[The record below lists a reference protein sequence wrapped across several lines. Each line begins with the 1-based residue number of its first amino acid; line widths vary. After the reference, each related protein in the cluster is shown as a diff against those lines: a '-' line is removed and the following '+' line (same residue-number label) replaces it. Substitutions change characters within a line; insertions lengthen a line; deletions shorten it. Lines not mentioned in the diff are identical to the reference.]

1 MNTNMNV
8 TIRRLANAFIILFL
22 VISAIAAYVQIAN
35 QAFYNGPVLASGT
48 YDQRKCPPYD
58 APLRGAIYDRNGNW
72 IARTV
77 RDPNAPCGY
86 RREYASWVTDTG
98 LAPLI
103 GYFSYRYG
111 TAGIESSYNNILSGV
126 QSGETFQNVTAK
138 LLHEPQYGNDIY
150 LTIDMKEQIAASNN
164 YDTAA
169 IEGGGVCQA
178 PGSHPPG
185 SLIVEQPTTGEILAM
200 VSKPSYDPNKID
212 DPNSPD
218 YFQQLQNDPGSPLLN
233 HATQGLYDPGSTFKT
248 VTLIAALD
256 SGTVSLD
263 STFTQQQAVYYNV
276 NGENINWDD
285 YLAGVWNFSGTPL
298 SFPITVRD
306 AYALSDNTVFAR
318 TAVQLGKDSWLNY
331 VRKFGIATPGVN
343 VDPVPFDAPQYQ
355 SSAYPATVNGKPLD
369 FNNNLLAESGFGQG
383 DLLITPLTM
392 TEVSS
397 ATAAGG
403 ILYDPH
409 VAWKIVPHGESVNS
423 ILPTGPQIYTGGPIF
438 RPETAQSVRSA
449 MWAVVDHGTAWAGI
463 ARNGQY
469 PKESSVKMGG
479 KTGTG
484 QLGSGQPQTW
494 WISLAPDDQA
504 PGGAPAKLNVTVM
517 KEKSGEGA
525 CQVWVANDTYQYAFS
540 NNLVPNS

>member
-8 TIRRLANAFIILFL
+8 TIRRLANAFIIFFL
-22 VISAIAAYVQIAN
+22 LISAVAAYVQIAN
-35 QAFYNGPVLASGT
+35 QAFYNGPVLASGS

-58 APLRGAIYDRNGNW
+58 APLRGTIYDRNGNW

-77 RDPNAPCGY
+77 HDSNAPCGY
-86 RREYASWVTDTG
+86 RREYASWVADTG

-103 GYFSYRYG
+103 GYYSYRYG
-111 TAGIESSYNNILSGV
+111 TAGVEQSYNDILAGV

-138 LLHEPQYGNDIY
+138 LLHEPRYGNDVY
-150 LTIDMKEQIAASNN
+150 LTIDMKEQIAASNY
-164 YDTAA
+164 YDNSA
-169 IEGGGVCQA
+169 IESGNVCQA

-200 VSKPSYDPNKID
+200 VSKPSYDANKID
-212 DPNSPD
+212 DPSSPD
-218 YFQQLQNDPGSPLLN
+218 YWSQLNNEAGSPLLN

-256 SGTVSLD
+256 TGTVSLD
-263 STFTQQQAVYYNV
+263 TTFTQQQAVYYTI

-285 YLAGVWNFSGTPL
+285 YLAGVWNFGGSPL
-298 SFPITVRD
+298 AFPLTVRD
-306 AYALSDNTVFAR
+306 AYALSDNTIFAR
-318 TAVQLGKDSWLNY
+318 TAVQLGKDNWLNY
-331 VRKFGIATPGVN
+331 VRKFGIATPGVS
-343 VDPVPFDAPQYQ
+343 VDPVPFDAPQFQ
-355 SSAYPATVNGKPLD
+355 SSAYPATINGKPAD

-397 ATAAGG
+397 AVAAGG
-403 ILYDPH
+403 ILYEPH
-409 VAWKIVPHGESVNS
+409 VAWKIVPHGVSKDS
-423 ILPTGPQIYTGGPIF
+423 IIPKQPQIYTGSSIF
-438 RPETAQSVRSA
+438 RPETAQSTRAA

-469 PKESSVKMGG
+469 PRDTAVKMGG

-504 PGGAPAKLNVTVM
+504 SGGAGARLDVTVM

-540 NNLVPNS
+540 NNLVPTS

>member
-1 MNTNMNV
+1 MNTNMNAS
-8 TIRRLANAFIILFL
+8 IRRLANAFIILFL
-22 VISAIAAYVQIAN
+22 VISAVAAYVQISN

-58 APLRGAIYDRNGNW
+58 APLRGTIYDRSGHW

-77 RDPNAPCGY
+77 PDANAPCGY
-86 RREYASWVTDTG
+86 RREYASWVADTG

-111 TAGIESSYNNILSGV
+111 TAGVEESYNDILAGV

-138 LLHEPQYGNDIY
+138 LLHKPRYGNDIY
-150 LTIDMKEQIAASNN
+150 LTIDMKEQIAASNY
-164 YDTAA
+164 YDNSA
-169 IEGGGVCQA
+169 IEGGPVCQA

-218 YFQQLQNDPGSPLLN
+218 YFQQLQNEDGSPLLN
-233 HATQGLYDPGSTFKT
+233 HATQGLYVPGSTFKT
-248 VTLIAALD
+248 LTLIAALD
-256 SGTVSLD
+256 TGTLSLD
-263 STFTQQQAVYYNV
+263 SSFTQQQAVYYTI

-285 YLAGVWNFSGTPL
+285 YLQGVWNFSGSPL
-298 SFPITVRD
+298 SFPLTVRN
-306 AYALSDNTVFAR
+306 AYALSDNTAFAR
-318 TAVQLGKDSWLNY
+318 TAVQLGKDTWLNY

-343 VDPVPFDAPQYQ
+343 VDEVPFDAPQFQ
-355 SSAYPATVNGKPLD
+355 SSAYPATVNGKALD
-369 FNNNLLAESGFGQG
+369 FNDNLLAESGFGQG

-397 ATAAGG
+397 AVAAGG

-409 VAWKIVPHGESVNS
+409 VAWKIVPHGVSASS
-423 ILPTGPQIYTGGPIF
+423 ILPTQPQIYTGSPIF
-438 RPETAQSVRSA
+438 RPETAQSVRAA

-463 ARNGQY
+463 ARNGVY
-469 PKESSVKMGG
+469 PKDSSVKMGG

-484 QLGSGQPQTW
+484 QTNNVQPQTW

-504 PGGAPAKLNVTVM
+504 PGGAPARLDVTVM

-525 CQVWVANDTYQYAFS
+525 CQVWVANDTYQYAFQ
-540 NNLVPNS
+540 NNLVPSS

>member
-22 VISAIAAYVQIAN
+22 VISAVAAYVQIAN

-58 APLRGAIYDRNGNW
+58 APLRGTIYDRNGNW

-77 RDPNAPCGY
+77 RDSNAPCGY
-86 RREYASWVTDTG
+86 RREYAGWVADTG
-98 LAPLI
+98 LAPLV

-111 TAGIESSYNNILSGV
+111 TSGIEGSYNDILAGV

-138 LLHEPQYGNDIY
+138 LLHKARYGNDIY
-150 LTIDMKEQIAASNN
+150 LTIDKKEQEAASNY
-164 YDTAA
+164 YDNSA

-200 VSKPSYDPNKID
+200 VSKPSYDANKID
-212 DPNSPD
+212 DPNHPE
-218 YFQQLQNDPGSPLLN
+218 YWQQLQNDSGSPLLN

-248 VTLIAALD
+248 VTLLAALD
-256 SGTVSLD
+256 TGTISLD
-263 STFTQQQAVYYNV
+263 TTFTQQQAVYYTI

-285 YLAGVWNFSGTPL
+285 YLQGVWNFSGSPL
-298 SFPITVRD
+298 SFPLTVRD

-318 TAVQLGKDSWLNY
+318 TAVQLGKDNWLNY
-331 VRKFGIATPGVN
+331 ARKFGIATPGVN

-355 SSAYPATVNGKPLD
+355 SSAYPATINGKPVD

-392 TEVSS
+392 TEISS
-397 ATAAGG
+397 AVAAGG
-403 ILYDPH
+403 ILYAPH
-409 VAWKIVPHGESVNS
+409 VAWKVIPHGVSASS
-423 ILPTGPQIYTGGPIF
+423 IIPTQPQIYTGSPIF
-438 RPETAQSVRSA
+438 RPETAQSVRTA

-463 ARNGQY
+463 ARNGIY
-469 PKESSVKMGG
+469 PKDSGVKMGG

-504 PGGAPAKLNVTVM
+504 PGGAPARLNVTVM

-525 CQVWVANDTYQYAFS
+525 CQVWVANDTYQYAFDH
-540 NNLVPNS
+540 NLVPTS

>member
-22 VISAIAAYVQIAN
+22 VISAVAAYVQIAN

-58 APLRGAIYDRNGNW
+58 APLRGTIYDRNGNW

-77 RDPNAPCGY
+77 RDSNAPCGY
-86 RREYASWVTDTG
+86 RREYAGWVADTG
-98 LAPLI
+98 LAPLV

-111 TAGIESSYNNILSGV
+111 TSGIEGSYNDILAGV

-138 LLHEPQYGNDIY
+138 LLHKARYGNDIY
-150 LTIDMKEQIAASNN
+150 LTIDMKEQEAASNY
-164 YDTAA
+164 YDNSA

-200 VSKPSYDPNKID
+200 VSKPSYDANKID
-212 DPNSPD
+212 DPNHPE
-218 YFQQLQNDPGSPLLN
+218 YWQQLQNDSGSPLLN

-248 VTLIAALD
+248 VTLLAALD
-256 SGTVSLD
+256 TGTISLD
-263 STFTQQQAVYYNV
+263 TTFTQQQAVYYTI

-285 YLAGVWNFSGTPL
+285 YLQGVWNFSGSPL
-298 SFPITVRD
+298 SFPLTVRD

-318 TAVQLGKDSWLNY
+318 TAVQLGKDNWLNY
-331 VRKFGIATPGVN
+331 ARKFGIATPGVN

-355 SSAYPATVNGKPLD
+355 SSAYPATINGKPVD

-392 TEVSS
+392 TEISS
-397 ATAAGG
+397 AVAAGG
-403 ILYDPH
+403 ILYAPH
-409 VAWKIVPHGESVNS
+409 VAWKVIPHGVSASS
-423 ILPTGPQIYTGGPIF
+423 IIPTQPQIYTGSPIF
-438 RPETAQSVRSA
+438 RPETAQSVRTA

-463 ARNGQY
+463 ARNGIY
-469 PKESSVKMGG
+469 PKDSGVKMGG

-504 PGGAPAKLNVTVM
+504 PGGAPARLNVTVM

-525 CQVWVANDTYQYAFS
+525 CQVWVANDTYQYAFDH
-540 NNLVPNS
+540 NLVPTS